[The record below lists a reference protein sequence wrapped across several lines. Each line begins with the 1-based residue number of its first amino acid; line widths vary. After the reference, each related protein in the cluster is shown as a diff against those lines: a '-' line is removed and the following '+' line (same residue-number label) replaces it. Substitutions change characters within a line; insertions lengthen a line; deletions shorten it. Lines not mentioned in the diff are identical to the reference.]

1 MRYLYFCLILFLTS
15 CIEIIEDL
23 KFNLDGSG
31 TFKYVINLSGSK
43 TKATS
48 ILALDS
54 LYGEKVP
61 KVSDIR
67 TKIGE
72 FKRTLQEQEGIS
84 NVLITEDYTNYI
96 IKFQCDFKS
105 VENLEQALKNSIKK
119 LYQNNYYEYDWV
131 SFKGKVLT
139 RKTPIFYLDD
149 IRKFGDKDID
159 KLKTG
164 TYTSVTRFSTKIDT
178 FENKNSLR
186 SKSNMALM
194 IKTTPDL
201 LLNDQTILNNK
212 IILKK

>member
-1 MRYLYFCLILFLTS
+1 MRYFYFCLILLLSS

-23 KFNLDGSG
+23 KLNTDGSG
-31 TFKYVINLSGSK
+31 TFKYAINLSSSK
-43 TKATS
+43 TKVTS

-54 LYGEKVP
+54 IYGEKVP
-61 KVSDIR
+61 KISDIR
-67 TKIGE
+67 IKIGD

-119 LYQNNYYEYDWV
+119 LYQNEYYEYDWI
-131 SFKGKVLT
+131 SFKDNVLK
-139 RKTPIFYLDD
+139 RKTPIFYIDD
-149 IRKFGDKDID
+149 IRKFGDID

-164 TYTSVTRFSTKIDT
+164 TYTSITRFTSKIDT

-186 SKSNMALM
+186 SKTNMALM

>member
-1 MRYLYFCLILFLTS
+1 MKYFYFCLILLLSS

-23 KFNLDGSG
+23 KLNTDGSG
-31 TFKYVINLSGSK
+31 TFKYVINLSTSK
-43 TKATS
+43 TKTTS

-67 TKIGE
+67 IKIGE

-119 LYQNNYYEYDWV
+119 LYQNNYYEYDWI
-131 SFKGKVLT
+131 SFKGKMLT
-139 RKTPIFYLDD
+139 RKTPIFYLED
-149 IRKFGDKDID
+149 IRKFGDID
-159 KLKTG
+159 KLKNG
-164 TYTSVTRFSTKIDT
+164 TYTSINRFASKIDT

-186 SKSNMALM
+186 SKTNMALM

-201 LLNDQTILNNK
+201 LLKDQTILNNK

>member
-31 TFKYVINLSGSK
+31 TFKYVINLSTSK
-43 TKATS
+43 TKTTS

-67 TKIGE
+67 IKIGE

-119 LYQNNYYEYDWV
+119 LYQNEYYEYDWI
-131 SFKGKVLT
+131 SFKDNVLK
-139 RKTPIFYLDD
+139 RKTPIFYIDD
-149 IRKFGDKDID
+149 IRKFGDID

-164 TYTSVTRFSTKIDT
+164 TYTSITRFTSKIDT

-186 SKSNMALM
+186 SKTNMALM

>member
-1 MRYLYFCLILFLTS
+1 MKYFYFCLILLLSS

-23 KFNLDGSG
+23 KLNTDGSG
-31 TFKYVINLSGSK
+31 TFKYVINLSTSK
-43 TKATS
+43 TKTTS

-67 TKIGE
+67 IKIGD

-119 LYQNNYYEYDWV
+119 LYQNEYYEYDWI
-131 SFKGKVLT
+131 SFKDNVLK
-139 RKTPIFYLDD
+139 RKTPIFYIDD
-149 IRKFGDKDID
+149 IRKFGDID

-164 TYTSVTRFSTKIDT
+164 TYTSITRFTSKIDT

-186 SKSNMALM
+186 SKTNMALM

>member
-1 MRYLYFCLILFLTS
+1 MRYLYFCLILILSS

-23 KFNLDGSG
+23 KLNSDGSG
-31 TFKYVINLSGSK
+31 TFKYTINLSSSK
-43 TKATS
+43 TKVTS
-48 ILALDS
+48 ILVLDS

-67 TKIGE
+67 IKIGD
-72 FKRTLQEQEGIS
+72 FKRTLQVQEGIS

-119 LYQNNYYEYDWV
+119 LYQNEYYEYDWI
-131 SFKGKVLT
+131 SFKDNVLK
-139 RKTPIFYLDD
+139 RKTPIFYIDD
-149 IRKFGDKDID
+149 IRKFGDID

-164 TYTSVTRFSTKIDT
+164 TYTSITRFTSKIDT

-186 SKSNMALM
+186 SKTNMALM

>member
-1 MRYLYFCLILFLTS
+1 LTS

-31 TFKYVINLSGSK
+31 TFKYIINLSGSK
-43 TKATS
+43 TKVTS

-54 LYGEKVP
+54 LHGEKVP

-105 VENLEQALKNSIKK
+105 VEYLEQALKNSIKK
-119 LYQNNYYEYDWV
+119 LYQNDGYNYDWLR
-131 SFKGKVLT
+131 FKNKTLV
-139 RKTPIFYLDD
+139 RKTPILNLDE
-149 IRKFGDKDID
+149 IRKFGERDVD

-164 TYTSVTRFSTKIDT
+164 TYTSITRFSTKIDT
-178 FENKNSLR
+178 FENKNSIK
-186 SKSNMALM
+186 SKSGVALM
-194 IKTTPDL
+194 IKVSPDML
-201 LLNDQTILNNK
+201 LINQNLLDNK
-212 IILKK
+212 IILEK

>member
-1 MRYLYFCLILFLTS
+1 MRYFYFCLILLLSS

-23 KFNLDGSG
+23 KLNTNGSG
-31 TFKYVINLSGSK
+31 TFKYAINLSSNK
-43 TKATS
+43 TKVTS

-61 KVSDIR
+61 KVLDIR
-67 TKIGE
+67 IKIGQ

-119 LYQNNYYEYDWV
+119 LYQNEYYEYDWI
-131 SFKGKVLT
+131 SFKDNVLK
-139 RKTPIFYLDD
+139 RKTPIFYIDD
-149 IRKFGDKDID
+149 IRKFGDID

-164 TYTSVTRFSTKIDT
+164 TYTSITRFTSKIDT
-178 FENKNSLR
+178 FENKNTLR
-186 SKSNMALM
+186 SKTNMALM

-201 LLNDQTILNNK
+201 ILNDQTILNNK